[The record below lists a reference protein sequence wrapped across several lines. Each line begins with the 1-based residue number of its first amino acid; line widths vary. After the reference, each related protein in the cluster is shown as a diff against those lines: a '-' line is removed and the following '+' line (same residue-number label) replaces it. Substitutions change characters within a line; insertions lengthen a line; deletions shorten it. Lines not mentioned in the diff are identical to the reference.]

1 MKLQCIARQVIDIA
15 ANHSEI
21 AYAKRDTKA
30 DGSVFASF
38 HFIDWETLQHR
49 PVSEGVFLQM
59 KFGNLGAC
67 VADAL
72 GEPFSCRA
80 APLPDGG
87 CAVLR
92 TDSML
97 CLFRP
102 DGSMGTQFFLGY
114 RDGPAY
120 DLVSDGNGG
129 IWFTVPTRDAIA
141 LFSLHRRE
149 MELRVGGTGMFTR
162 PMGIS
167 KTGNDLFVS
176 CKGGVKTLLLPSYE
190 PGMSIPVDEPFEKYV
205 SVFQRR
211 FLWMDDG
218 LFTEKIS
225 G

>member
-1 MKLQCIARQVIDIA
+1 MELQCIARQVIDIA

-38 HFIDWETLQHR
+38 HFIDWETLQRR

-59 KFGNLGAC
+59 KFGNLGSC
-67 VADAL
+67 IADAL

-80 APLPDGG
+80 VPLPDGG

-102 DGSMGTQFFLGY
+102 DGSMGAQFFLGY
-114 RDGPAY
+114 RDAPAF
-120 DLVSDGNGG
+120 DIVSDGNDGL
-129 IWFTVPTRDAIA
+129 WYTVPARDTIA

-149 MELRVGGTGMFTR
+149 MELRVGGTGMFAR
-162 PMGIS
+162 PMGIA
-167 KTGNDLFVS
+167 KTGSDLLVS
-176 CKGGVKTLLLPSYE
+176 CKDEVKTLLLPDCE
-190 PGMSIPVDEPFEKYV
+190 PGERIRVNMPFEKYV
-205 SVFQRR
+205 SVFQRG
-211 FLWMDDG
+211 FVWMG
-218 LFTEKIS
+218 NELYTNQ
-225 G
+225 